1 MKIEEFGKENEKII
15 VMLHGAYFVHT
26 YGNQYSL
33 AKDYHIIVPHIMG
46 FGNETNRTFHTD
58 ACIEELAEFIKSLN
72 KKVMIVGFSLGAQL
86 AFKLISEHEELF
98 SCAIIVSPWLIK
110 EEPFISKIMK
120 LNLKQNSLL
129 KNKLICNFTAV
140 MNGLIPAKIRK
151 EFVEQC
157 QKVTEETVRNM
168 VYNGITLNSIPA
180 FADVSIP
187 IAALA
192 GEKEEPAIHDSV
204 RKMAKINK
212 NCRYEIWSKAAHNIP
227 PMFAKKFN
235 RLIVQCC
242 SEK

>member
-26 YGNQYSL
+26 YGRQYPL

-46 FGNETNRTFHTD
+46 FGSETDRTFQAD
-58 ACIEELAEFIKSLN
+58 ACIAELAEFIKCLN

-86 AFKLISEHEELF
+86 AFRLISEHEELF

-110 EEPFISKIMK
+110 EEPFVSKITE
-120 LNLKQNSLL
+120 LNLKQNSRL
-129 KNKLICNFTAV
+129 KNKWICNFTAV

-157 QKVTEETVRNM
+157 QNVTEETVRNM
-168 VYNGITLNSIPA
+168 VYNGITLDSMPA

-187 IAALA
+187 ILALA
-192 GEKEEPAIHDSV
+192 GEKEDPAIRDSV
-204 RKMAKINK
+204 RKMAEINQ
-212 NCRYEIWSKAAHNIP
+212 NCRYEIWRKAAHNIP

-235 RLIVQCC
+235 SLIC
-242 SEK
+242 SMLQ